1 MIIHTIQNLLHQN
14 QNVEAPLEESLL
26 PDAIIIRPQN
36 RGKIKTEKDTFQQN
50 LERRSG
56 AVVPD
61 QQ

>member
-1 MIIHTIQNLLHQN
+1 MIILTIQNLLHQN
-14 QNVEAPLEESLL
+14 QNEEAPREESLR

-36 RGKIKTEKDTFQQN
+36 PGKIKTEKDIFQQN
-50 LERRSG
+50 LERRPG